1 VKGRK
6 AWVEGHIE
14 DTNGN
19 VLAEAKFVSTS
30 HIYRLPSPSPVRLSS
45 FACLIFSSEFSISI
59 NIINHVL
66 IDILMFNRTMF
77 VQPKYAKLLNTK
89 ALRQAMGEPESRKDL
104 EPVHLAKGASVP
116 PSTT

>member
-19 VLAEAKFVSTS
+19 ILAEAKFVSN
-30 HIYRLPSPSPVRLSS
+30 LPSPR
-45 FACLIFSSEFSISI
+45 FALHLGYFLLAQLCP
-59 NIINHVL
+59 NIVYIH
-66 IDILMFNRTMF
+66 RTMF

-89 ALRQAMGEPESRKDL
+89 ALRQAMGEPEPEPWKK
-104 EPVHLAKGASVP
+104 EPVQLAKGTNG
-116 PSTT
+116 PSSTSPA